1 MPTRGIR
8 LFGDPVLRA
17 KSQRVDATAPSTQ
30 ALVNDLSDTLT
41 RAQGIGLAANQ
52 IGVESRVCIVDLSKT
67 EVGGARVVMLNPEV
81 ISTGEPVRGEEGCLS
96 FPGLYVQ
103 VDRPETAHIRYE
115 TPEGCAEEI
124 EAKGLLARVL
134 LHEIDHLDGK
144 LFIDGLSSARRIF
157 IAARLKKTAK
167 RQKRGETV

>member
-1 MPTRGIR
+1 M
-8 LFGDPVLRA
+8 LRA
-17 KSQRVDATAPSTQ
+17 KAQRVDATAPSTQ
-30 ALVNDLSDTLT
+30 ALVNDLLDTLT

-52 IGVESRVCIVDLSKT
+52 IGVASRICVVDLSRT
-67 EVGGARVVMLNPEV
+67 EVGGARMAMVNPEV

-115 TPEGCAEEI
+115 TPEGRAEEI
-124 EAKGLLARVL
+124 EAKGLLARAL
-134 LHEIDHLDGK
+134 LHEFDHLDGK
-144 LFIDGLSSARRIF
+144 LFIDGLSSARRML